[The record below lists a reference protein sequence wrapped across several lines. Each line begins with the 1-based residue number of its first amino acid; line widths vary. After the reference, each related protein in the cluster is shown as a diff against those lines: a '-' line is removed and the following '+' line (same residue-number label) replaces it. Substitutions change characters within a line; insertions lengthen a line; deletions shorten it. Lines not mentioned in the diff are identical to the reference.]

1 MNKNLLLEI
10 RGRSLKLK
18 SYISEKKMMRK
29 INKKLVALN
38 IKVKREGVTPK
49 QHEIKALAIVDR
61 IMSETNTGG
70 KIAKDVV
77 AQLKLT
83 EKHIES

>member
-29 INKKLVALN
+29 INKQLVTLN
-38 IKVKREGVTPK
+38 IKAKRKGITPK

-61 IMSETNTGG
+61 IMGETNTSG
-70 KIAKDVV
+70 KITKDVV

>member
-29 INKKLVALN
+29 INRQLVSLN
-38 IKVKREGVTPK
+38 LEVRRKGITPK
-49 QHEIKALAIVDR
+49 QHELKALEIVDR
-61 IMSETNTGG
+61 IMSETKTSNNM
-70 KIAKDVV
+70 AKDIV

-83 EKHIES
+83 ENHLES